1 MTSRQS
7 AVGGRQETS
16 AQPTD
21 RVPDPLPAADRRP
34 PTLIGPVFPY
44 RAGIAYCTTRLA
56 EELGAEVISFK
67 RQFPKSLYPG
77 SSDIDP
83 TLPRYSRARFLL
95 DIVNPIT
102 WLRTALLLRREK
114 PDAVILVWWVWVWA
128 LPYLVLLGLLPK
140 RTRVVLQCHNIGDK
154 EPAAWK
160 RLLTNLVLWRGDV
173 LVVHAKTEAEDAARR
188 VGGKFRESAP
198 HPPAAPSPHRD
209 EAAVGRRLPIDDSCE
224 AHGQVAFSPPRG
236 EKVPKAD
243 EGSALGRIVQTFL
256 PVHELGGAIPS
267 REDARTTLNLQG
279 NVALFFG
286 HVRPFKGLDIALRA
300 WRELQTD
307 VTLVVAGEAW
317 WKGEAEYR
325 ALAEGLANIRFDF
338 RFIPDAE
345 IATYFAA
352 ADVVL
357 APYRIE
363 AQSGV
368 ALTAF
373 HFARPVIA
381 TNVGGLP
388 EIIEEGVNGMLVP
401 PEDPQALA
409 RAVDAFFARSDR
421 AQMERQA
428 AVAARKYSWEEYGA
442 LMKRLLAGE

>member
-1 MTSRQS
+1 VSRS
-7 AVGGRQETS
+7 REIT
-16 AQPTD
+16 
-21 RVPDPLPAADRRP
+21 RP
-34 PTLIGPVFPY
+34 SSLAPRTFLIGPVYPY

-56 EELGAEVISFK
+56 EELQCEVISFK
-67 RQFPKSLYPG
+67 RQFPRFLYPG
-77 SSDIDP
+77 GSDFDP
-83 TLPRYSRARFLL
+83 TLPTFPARFLL
-95 DIVNPIT
+95 DIINPLT
-102 WLRTALLLRREK
+102 WLRTAFVLRRER
-114 PDAVILVWWVWVWA
+114 PDAVIFVWWVWVWA
-128 LPYLVLLGLLPK
+128 LPYLTLLALLPRK
-140 RTRVVLQCHNIGDK
+140 TRVVLQCHNIGDK

-160 RLLTNLVLWRGDV
+160 RGLTNLVLRRGDV

-188 VGGKFRESAP
+188 LRVILSEAKDL
-198 HPPAAPSPHRD
+198 PARNGEGPSPST
-209 EAAVGRRLPIDDSCE
+209 RLRMT
-224 AHGQVAFSPPRG
+224 RG
-236 EKVPKAD
+236 
-243 EGSALGRIVQTFL
+243 SIITTFL

-267 REDARTTLNLQG
+267 RADARRQLRPKG

-300 WRELQTD
+300 WRELNAD

-317 WKGEAEYR
+317 WKSEEEYR
-325 ALAEGLANIRFDF
+325 ALAKDLNNVRFDF

-381 TNVGGLP
+381 TSVGGLP
-388 EIIEEGVNGMLVP
+388 EIIEEGRNGMLVP
-401 PEDPQALA
+401 PEDPAALA
-409 RAVDAFFARSDR
+409 RAVDAFFTRNDR
-421 AQMERQA
+421 EAMERHA
-428 AVAARKYSWEEYGA
+428 AEAARRYSWEEYA
-442 LMKRLLAGE
+442 RLFRQLVS

>member
-1 MTSRQS
+1 MT
-7 AVGGRQETS
+7 AGRETR
-16 AQPTD
+16 T
-21 RVPDPLPAADRRP
+21 VVV
-34 PTLIGPVFPY
+34 GPVFPY

-56 EELGAEVISFK
+56 QELNADVVSFS
-67 RQFPKSLYPG
+67 RQFPKFLYPG
-77 SSDIDP
+77 GSDVDP
-83 TLPRYSRARFLL
+83 TLPRADARFLL
-95 DIVNPIT
+95 DIVNPLT

-128 LPYLVLLGLLPK
+128 LPYLTLLALLPK
-140 RTRVVLQCHNIGDK
+140 TTRVVLQCHNIGDK

-160 RLLTNLVLWRGDV
+160 RWLTNRVLRRGDV
-173 LVVHAKTEAEDAARR
+173 LVVHARTEAE
-188 VGGKFRESAP
+188 
-198 HPPAAPSPHRD
+198 
-209 EAAVGRRLPIDDSCE
+209 EAGRRLGLPPAHTRGGTGAGE
-224 AHGQVAFSPPRG
+224 APAHTPGP
-236 EKVPKAD
+236 
-243 EGSALGRIVQTFL
+243 LILQTFL

-267 REDARTTLNLQG
+267 RASAREQLGLTG

-300 WRELQTD
+300 WRLLRTD

-317 WKGEAEYR
+317 WKSEEEYR
-325 ALAEGLANIRFDF
+325 ALAAGLENVRLDF
-338 RFIPDAE
+338 RFIPDSE

-388 EIIEEGVNGMLVP
+388 EIIDEGSNGMLVP
-401 PEDPQALA
+401 PEDPAALA
-409 RAVDAFFARSDR
+409 AAVDAFFARSDR
-421 AQMERQA
+421 ETMERRSA
-428 AVAARKYSWEEYGA
+428 ESARKYSWTEYAA
-442 LMKRLLAGE
+442 LFSRLVAGE